1 MLSEERNQNPD
12 GALKK
17 TPFKC
22 LSCDKD
28 LDVEKE
34 NAKAGTTVQAGK
46 EGSIRC
52 TTNHL
57 RKRIRMVNN
66 SVGHIGDP

>member
-1 MLSEERNQNPD
+1 MLAEERGSFQD

-28 LDVEKE
+28 LEVDRTESHPKNTPKE
-34 NAKAGTTVQAGK
+34 NAANLT
-46 EGSIRC
+46 RC
-52 TTNHL
+52 STNQL
-57 RKRIRMVNN
+57 RKRIRMLNN
-66 SVGHIGDP
+66 TIPNSQND